1 MSIDKPKSIQ
11 MSNLINNFKPVLL
24 GMILL
29 LAFSCSEDQENS
41 LIQEQTISS
50 TEVVTILDVNTQSRV
65 VDDIITDLFQNG
77 QSGKSSKMEDCYTAE
92 YSDTGYTLIFDN
104 CSVDGSENI
113 TGSLSVVYKIGDEE
127 SAFTATYTNISV
139 SGIVINGTRTFNIVQ
154 GAEGASVSFNII
166 SDMNIELADGSTIE
180 ESGSKNISFVL
191 DAENFANSTLTI
203 DGNWTVKADGNTYV
217 VNITAPLIT
226 NILSCGYAA
235 SGVMSLNKNGLG
247 VTIDFGDGT
256 CDDVATLTYPDGTM
270 EEISLKD

>member
-11 MSNLINNFKPVLL
+11 MSNLINNSKPVLL

-29 LAFSCSEDQENS
+29 LAFSCSDDQENS
-41 LIQEQTISS
+41 LVQEQTISS

-77 QSGKSSKMEDCYTAE
+77 QAGKSSKMEDCYTAE

-139 SGIVINGTRTFNIVQ
+139 SGIVINGTRAFNIVQ
-154 GAEGASVSFNII
+154 DAEVGSVSFNII

-217 VNITAPLIT
+217 VNITSPLTT
-226 NILSCGYAA
+226 NILSCSYAS

-256 CDDVATLTYPDGTM
+256 CDDLATLTYPDGTM